1 MACAIIRKRNPSPGK
16 GRQEGEMAMPRT
28 DVTQMAFGKIY
39 PLLVAKAEKK
49 GRTRQEVDRVTG
61 WLTGYTPEILAQLE
75 ASDITYG
82 DFFRNAPE
90 IHPDFTKITGKICG
104 IRVEEI
110 PDSLMRQIRCLDKL
124 VDDLAKGKP
133 LEKILP

>member
-1 MACAIIRKRNPSPGK
+1 MSW
-16 GRQEGEMAMPRT
+16 
-28 DVTQMAFGKIY
+28 GKIS
-39 PLLVAKAEKK
+39 PFLVARAEKK
-49 GRTRQEVDRVTG
+49 GRPRQEVDRVTG
-61 WLTGYTPEILAQLE
+61 WLTGYAPEALAQLE

-110 PDSLMRQIRCLDKL
+110 TDSLMRQIRCLDKL

>member
-1 MACAIIRKRNPSPGK
+1 
-16 GRQEGEMAMPRT
+16 MPRT

-49 GRTRQEVDRVTG
+49 GRTRQEVDRVIG
-61 WLTGYTPEILAQLE
+61 WLTGYTPETLAQLE
-75 ASDITYG
+75 DSDITYG

-90 IHPDFTKITGKICG
+90 IHRDFTKITGKICG

-133 LEKILP
+133 LEKILL

>member
-1 MACAIIRKRNPSPGK
+1 
-16 GRQEGEMAMPRT
+16 MAMPRT

-61 WLTGYTPEILAQLE
+61 WLTGYTPETLAQLE

-110 PDSLMRQIRCLDKL
+110 TDSLMRQIRCLDKL

>member
-1 MACAIIRKRNPSPGK
+1 
-16 GRQEGEMAMPRT
+16 MPRM
-28 DVTQMAFGKIY
+28 DVTQMAFGKVY
-39 PLLVAKAEKK
+39 PLLAAKAEKK

-61 WLTGYTPEILAQLE
+61 WLTGYTPEALAQME

-82 DFFRNAPE
+82 DFFRNAPGLN
-90 IHPDFTKITGKICG
+90 PDFTKITGKICD